1 MNMEILGLPHDYY
14 DFSPRL
20 KDLYIESLIEKRIIT
35 KEEELKNLII
45 KDEYAIYPKRYY
57 ERVRP
62 LTCKKYIDFCFI
74 GTINIDQHTQ
84 KNRKWILEFIKRK
97 FTDFSYL
104 QLTDQS
110 IKSHYI
116 RMGIYDATNKI
127 NGMVPKF
134 LPLKRQS
141 EFDINYFTKLA
152 ASMFSLCPA
161 GDAFYSMRF
170 YESLMCKSIPIVKY
184 KNETYRTREE
194 QVLDYKYYLTTDKH
208 IFREEWV
215 EHNYRIFMK
224 YHTL

>member
-1 MNMEILGLPHDYY
+1 MNMEILGLPHEYY

-20 KDLYIESLIEKRIIT
+20 RTLYIESQIEKMIT
-35 KEEELKNLII
+35 QGEEIKNLII

-62 LTCKKYIDFCFI
+62 LTFNKYIDFCFI
-74 GTINIDQHTQ
+74 GTIDIDKQTQ
-84 KNRKWILEFIKRK
+84 ENRKWILEFIKRK

-104 QLTDQS
+104 EFTDKA
-110 IKSHYI
+110 INSHYI
-116 RMGIYDATNKI
+116 PMGTYDVTKKSH
-127 NGMVPKF
+127 GMVPK
-134 LPLKRQS
+134 LLSLKRQS

-152 ASMFSLCPA
+152 ASKFCLCPA

-170 YESLMCKSIPIVKY
+170 YEALMCKSIPIVKY

-194 QVLDYKYYLTTDKH
+194 KDLDYKYYLTTDKH
-208 IFREEWV
+208 IFREELV
-215 EHNYRIFMK
+215 EHNYNIFMK